1 MATKRKSDDVDAD
14 ADAASHPFS
23 TLSVFSYTND
33 VQAVAFAR
41 ADAHAATQGA
51 LHCLFAPPSSRAS
64 EMFSY
69 TASADGVFVLV
80 DAAAAHLLGGAR
92 GDAWRCLYIH
102 EGSTDKKGD
111 ETEGTI
117 AALSA
122 RLAAEEVSVLDVT
135 TLARNFML
143 VRADAAERALR
154 TLQESLS
161 RGRALLA
168 ARPQLS
174 RPPPL
179 RLALL
184 PPRLAIGALSLAEL
198 PACAHA
204 LLRLVFLPRSPHA
217 FLHYFEMGG
226 EVSLIVEEAPLDAL
240 CADGGGGDDACA
252 GGEALRA
259 ALAPSLSRG
268 WRAISVAAAQGA
280 EAVGILS
287 ALTSRIRAPIMNV
300 SSLDTNFILVRDADV
315 AAVRA
320 QLLPDYEI
328 AQ

>member
-161 RGRALLA
+161 RGRSLLA

-226 EVSLIVEEAPLDAL
+226 EVSLMVEQAALDAL
-240 CADGGGGDDACA
+240 DSLAGDTAHA
-252 GGEALRA
+252 MRS
-259 ALAPSLSRG
+259 ALAPTASTG
-268 WRAISVAAAQGA
+268 WRAIRVTCSAGSDS
-280 EAVGILS
+280 VGILS
-287 ALTSRIRAPIMNV
+287 AVCQPLAQLPLMNV
-300 SSLDTNFILVRDADV
+300 STLDANYLLVEGHRLDDACKLLESRFPV
-315 AAVRA
+315 AR
-320 QLLPDYEI
+320 LP
-328 AQ
+328 

>member
-1 MATKRKSDDVDAD
+1 MALPL
-14 ADAASHPFS
+14 HP
-23 TLSVFSYTND
+23 
-33 VQAVAFAR
+33 R
-41 ADAHAATQGA
+41 
-51 LHCLFAPPSSRAS
+51 
-64 EMFSY
+64 
-69 TASADGVFVLV
+69 
-80 DAAAAHLLGGAR
+80 
-92 GDAWRCLYIH
+92 

-240 CADGGGGDDACA
+240 CADGAGGDDACA

>member
-143 VRADAAERALR
+143 VRADAAARALR

-204 LLRLVFLPRSPHA
+204 APPVFLPRAPHA

-226 EVSLIVEEAPLDAL
+226 EVSLIAEEAPLDAL
-240 CADGGGGDDACA
+240 CADGGGGGDACA